1 MNERLSIT
9 CAACSKRFR
18 ELPSKIKAGNTLACP
33 NCPVSIT
40 IDSESTNASVRK
52 ALSMARK
59 LRLQSA
65 VG

>member
-9 CAACSKRFR
+9 CAACSKSFR
-18 ELPSKIKAGNTLACP
+18 ELPGKIRAGNTLACP
-33 NCPVSIT
+33 NCPASI
-40 IDSESTNASVRK
+40 IVESESTNPSVRK
-52 ALSMARK
+52 ALSVARK